1 MNSLLKNIKNLCN
14 NLFFRYLALIC
25 FFLSLSLNLYCH
37 TGEKAVPSKSN
48 TSQYRIAACDWM
60 ILKRQKIG
68 SFKLVSELKG
78 DGVEIDMGG
87 LGIRD
92 SFDNKLR
99 QPHFQE
105 MFKAEAIKYNL
116 EIPSIAMSGFY
127 AQSFVKRA
135 NYKELIL
142 DCIQTMVVMRA
153 KVAFLPL
160 GVQCDLIKNPEIRPE
175 LINRLKVVGEMAQKA
190 GVIIGIETSLDAKGE
205 RQLLKEINSPAIKIY
220 FNFQNPLVAGR
231 DLCKELKTLG
241 KKNICQIHC
250 TDTDEVMLPDNKRL
264 DMNKVKRTLDK
275 MGWSGWLVVERSR
288 DKNDPR
294 NVKRNFGTNINYLKQ
309 VFQKEIFVN

>member
-1 MNSLLKNIKNLCN
+1 MK
-14 NLFFRYLALIC
+14 LFNKLVFRYLALLC
-25 FFLSLSLNLYCH
+25 FVFSLSFNFYCQA
-37 TGEKAVPSKSN
+37 GEKVSSPKKG
-48 TSQYRIAACDWM
+48 THQYRIAACDWM

-78 DGVEIDMGG
+78 DGVEVDMGG
-87 LGIRD
+87 LGMRD

-99 QPHFQE
+99 QVSFQE
-105 MFKAEAIKYNL
+105 MFKAEAAKYDL

-135 NYKELIL
+135 NYKELTQ
-142 DCIQTMVVMRA
+142 DCIQTMVAMGA

-160 GVQCDLIKNPEIRPE
+160 GVQCDLVKNPEIRPE
-175 LINRLKVVGEMAQKA
+175 LITRLKVVGEMAQKA

-205 RQLLKEINSPAIKIY
+205 LQLLKEVNSPAIKIY

-231 DLCKELKTLG
+231 DLYKELKTLG

-264 DMNKVKRTLDK
+264 DMNKVKKTLDK

-294 NVKRNFGTNINYLKQ
+294 NVKKNFGTNIDYLKQ
-309 VFQKEIFVN
+309 IFQNGTFVY